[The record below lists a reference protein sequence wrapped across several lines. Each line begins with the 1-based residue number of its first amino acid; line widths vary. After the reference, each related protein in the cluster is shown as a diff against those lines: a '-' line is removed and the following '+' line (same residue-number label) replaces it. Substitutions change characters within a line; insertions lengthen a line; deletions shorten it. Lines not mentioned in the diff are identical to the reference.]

1 METKNIN
8 LNPYKIVWL
17 EFRPIKG
24 IVTKHDKKI
33 MGVYSSFKDRF
44 YKFSASKEKAME
56 FLNDNL
62 MKIDFSKLDKPYEC
76 RIFTDKQYSNALES
90 EDYKI
95 HFTAKQESEMI
106 LINN

>member
-1 METKNIN
+1 
-8 LNPYKIVWL
+8 
-17 EFRPIKG
+17 
-24 IVTKHDKKI
+24 
-33 MGVYSSFKDRF
+33 
-44 YKFSASKEKAME
+44 ME

-62 MKIDFSKLDKPYEC
+62 MKIEFSKLDKPYEC

-95 HFTAKQESEMI
+95 HFTAKQESEMV

>member
-17 EFRPIKG
+17 EFRPVKG
-24 IVTKHDKKI
+24 CVTKHDQKLFDNYFFERKLQKL
-33 MGVYSSFKDRF
+33 YKWFTSEKQAKD
-44 YKFSASKEKAME
+44 YIDK
-56 FLNDNL
+56 
-62 MKIDFSKLDKPYEC
+62 DFSKLDKPYEC
-76 RIFTDKQYSNALES
+76 RMLTDKQYSLALES

-95 HFTAKQESEMI
+95 HFTEKQESEMV